1 MGNDT
6 GVTGVIQ
13 LGLPDD
19 PHLQTLFLFTF
30 FLTCAL
36 SITGNLTIVT
46 LTLLDPSFC
55 TPTYFFLGS
64 FSLLE
69 IAFTSVC
76 IPRFLVTIVTG
87 HGTIS
92 FSNCFTQL
100 FIIFLE
106 LFLLASMSYDCYV
119 TICRP
124 LHYRAIMSRDFWA
137 LLVLC
142 SWLAGFLVSFLPVIV
157 LHHDF
162 CSSNNNHFI
171 CASSPML
178 QFSCSDIWFLEL
190 MAFLLALVSSCNPS
204 PSVLVHSEGNLA
216 VSLNMIEMFR
226 GLLCKSGPELM
237 G

>member
-1 MGNDT
+1 MGNST
-6 GVTGVIQ
+6 GVTEFIQ

-19 PHLQTLFLFTF
+19 PHLQTLLFF
-30 FLTCAL
+30 SLFLTCAL
-36 SITGNLTIVT
+36 RVTGNLTIVT
-46 LTLLDPSFC
+46 LILLDPGFC

-69 IAFTSVC
+69 IAFTSAC
-76 IPRFLVTIVTG
+76 LPRFLVTIVTG

-106 LFLLASMSYDCYV
+106 CFLLASMSYDCYV

-124 LHYRAIMSRDFWA
+124 LHYTAIMGRDFCA

-142 SWLAGFLVSFLPVIV
+142 SCLPGFLAVILL

-162 CSSNNNHFI
+162 CTSNNNHFI
-171 CASSPML
+171 CDSSPML
-178 QFSCSDIWFLEL
+178 QFSCSDTRFLEL
-190 MAFLLALVSSCNPS
+190 MAFLLALGRLPIT
-204 PSVLVHSEGNLA
+204 LA
-216 VSLNMIEMFR
+216 VVTASFTAIARAILR
-226 GLLCKSGPELM
+226 QPST
-237 G
+237 